1 MEKRIE
7 EVVHDIAKVCE
18 EAKLN
23 EDPKNLI
30 HVLIAYLRT
39 SKVKS
44 EEDYAVNAIVAVLI
58 HDTLL
63 QLKEDS
69 LTMAINEIAILC
81 KAIMIYD
88 GDSEEEDLDE
98 DVIKHIKEIDEKL
111 ARSEPIKIEHLD
123 DNNEVVEV

>member
-39 SKVKS
+39 NKVKS
-44 EEDYAVNAIVAVLI
+44 EEDYAINAIVAVLI

-63 QLKEDS
+63 QLKDDS
-69 LTMAINEIAILC
+69 LNMAVNEIVILC
-81 KAIMIYD
+81 KALMIYD
-88 GDSEEEDLDE
+88 ESHEDIPEEIQKDIK
-98 DVIKHIKEIDEKL
+98 VIYDKLNDIEKEV
-111 ARSEPIKIEHLD
+111 A
-123 DNNEVVEV
+123 EV